1 MRFAKAHCF
10 PSFTGMAVWRLKVTG
25 VNSSF
30 AIAKFARVTIFTS
43 AITIFYMTGGAGR
56 LITVT
61 ALALLSI
68 CPFGTILD
76 VVLSLQPWDKLNE
89 SYRRKLLFTAWEGV
103 SKDTVFSS
111 TFSQAPLVKMMTS
124 LTFVVFLS
132 ICLGST
138 AGYRRALCPILSC
151 PDAPEHCRQVFNYG
165 WISNKWCPVS
175 CQPVCECPTPAP
187 WDLRHCGNRDPYCRV
202 YRETV
207 DLPDGRQ
214 CLIKCLLAC
223 SSG

>member
-1 MRFAKAHCF
+1 MLFEYLNLLNMCTNKIF
-10 PSFTGMAVWRLKVTG
+10 P
-25 VNSSF
+25 N
-30 AIAKFARVTIFTS
+30 
-43 AITIFYMTGGAGR
+43 IFYGQCIKL
-56 LITVT
+56 LIFMGSHCWGTCSIETRKPSGDTV
-61 ALALLSI
+61 S
-68 CPFGTILD
+68 
-76 VVLSLQPWDKLNE
+76 SM
-89 SYRRKLLFTAWEGV
+89 SHRKLRH
-103 SKDTVFSS
+103 
-111 TFSQAPLVKMMTS
+111 S
-124 LTFVVFLS
+124 LSEVWNPCFHYT
-132 ICLGST
+132 GST